1 MNGKLENQI
10 SGILLILHEYRGTAR
25 SILRKYGIEEDVE
38 DALSDTIEKIAIKLH
53 SGYLSLD
60 KPKEEYLKLFTAW
73 SKNRLLDINKRGI
86 GKQRKKETGDS
97 PPTVEPIDLRHRAS
111 NRLRASKIDE
121 LVSDQDVFEDVT
133 RKNAI
138 HVSQTLVDDVLN
150 ASSEAANKVTRKYY
164 EMILATKQDTVSKAD
179 LARECGMTRSNISIT
194 LSKVRKDVTKRRPD
208 ILETYVDFFAV

>member
-1 MNGKLENQI
+1 MNGKLENKI
-10 SGILLILHEYRGTAR
+10 SGVLLILHEYRGNAK
-25 SILRKYGIEEDVE
+25 SILWKYGIEEDIE

-53 SGYLSLD
+53 SGYLSSD
-60 KPKEEYLKLFTAW
+60 KPKEEYLKLFTTW

-86 GKQRKKETGDS
+86 GKQRKKEAGDS
-97 PPTVEPIDLRHRAS
+97 PPLVEPIDLRHRAS
-111 NRLRASKIDE
+111 NRLRASSVDE
-121 LVSDQDVFEDVT
+121 LISHQDVFEDAT

-150 ASSEAANKVTRKYY
+150 ASSEAANKVTRTFY
-164 EMILATKQDTVSKAD
+164 ELILATKQDTVSKAD
-179 LARECGMTRSNISIT
+179 LARECGMTRSNISST